1 MKKPVIL
8 CVDDEIVILTS
19 LRDQLIYHLGNDYT
33 IEIAESGEEA
43 LEALG
48 EFLEEGIEVPLIIS
62 DQIMPGMKGDEMLI
76 KIHSRY
82 PRALK
87 IFLTGQADA
96 NAVGNAVNRAN
107 LYRYISKPWD
117 EADLRL
123 TVTKALYSYSQE
135 KQLSEQ
141 NELLEKLYAQARQ
154 EIAERKRVEKLLA
167 EANQNLE
174 HKVRKRTWKLSEAV
188 DNLKKTRDQL
198 IIQEKM
204 ASLGMLTAGIAH
216 EIKNPLNFINS
227 FAALSVDLVRE
238 LDEITAFQKTNMSPD
253 AYVKAS
259 QIMNDLKF
267 NATSIHDEGK
277 RADSIIRSML
287 LHSHGTTGHI
297 RETDMND
304 LLGEA
309 VNLAYY
315 SMRSKDA
322 YFDINIDTDYDP
334 STEMMKIVPQDISRV
349 FVNLINNAY
358 YAMREKKEKIGSGYT
373 PTMDVITENLRDSM
387 RIRIRD
393 NGVGISRKILPIIFD
408 PFVTTKTEGE
418 RTGLGL
424 SISYDIIVRGHQ
436 GTIEVDTKEGEY
448 AEFIISLPKTELR
461 QAQTPEQAVTPE
473 QAQTPK
479 TES

>member
-48 EFLEEGIEVPLIIS
+48 EFLEEGIEVPLIIT

-82 PRALK
+82 PHALK

-154 EIAERKRVEKLLA
+154 EIAERK
-167 EANQNLE
+167 
-174 HKVRKRTWKLSEAV
+174 
-188 DNLKKTRDQL
+188 TRDQL

-238 LDEITAFQKTNMSPD
+238 LDEITASQKTNISPD
-253 AYVKAS
+253 AYAKAS

-358 YAMREKKEKIGSGYT
+358 YAMREKKEKIGPGYT

-387 RIRIRD
+387 KIRIRD

-461 QAQTPEQAVTPE
+461 QAQTPG
-473 QAQTPK
+473 QAQTGTGSDTENRELIRYSEALPK
-479 TES
+479 MRT

>member
-1 MKKPVIL
+1 MRKPVIL
-8 CVDDEIVILTS
+8 CVDDESVILTS
-19 LRDQLIYHLGNDYT
+19 LRDQLIYHLGGDYT

-43 LEALG
+43 LEV
-48 EFLEEGIEVPLIIS
+48 LEEMVEEGVEVPLIIT
-62 DQIMPGMKGDEMLI
+62 DQIMPGMKGDELLI

-96 NAVGNAVNRAN
+96 NAVGNAVNCAN

-135 KQLSEQ
+135 KQLAEQ
-141 NELLEKLYAQARQ
+141 NELLEKLYEQAQQ
-154 EIAERKRVEKLLA
+154 EIGERKRVEKLLA

-174 HKVRKRTWKLSEAV
+174 QKVRERTRKLSEAL
-188 DNLKKTRDQL
+188 DDLRKTQDQL

-238 LDEITAFQKTNMSPD
+238 LDEIVESLKTGPSPD
-253 AYVKAS
+253 VWDKTVE
-259 QIMNDLKF
+259 IMENLRF
-267 NATSIHDEGK
+267 NAASIHEEGR

-287 LHSHGTTGHI
+287 LHSHGTVGHP
-297 RETDMND
+297 RETDLNA

-322 YFDINIDTDYDP
+322 YFDIRIDTDYDP
-334 STEMMKIVPQDISRV
+334 TVGPMTVVPQDLSRV

-358 YAMREKKEKIGSGYT
+358 HSTREKKEMSERGYAPLLGVGT
-373 PTMDVITENLRDSM
+373 SNLGDHVE
-387 RIRIRD
+387 IRIRD
-393 NGVGISRKILPIIFD
+393 NGMGIPPEMLPKIFD

-424 SISYDIIVRGHQ
+424 SISYDIVVRGHQ
-436 GTIEVDTKEGEY
+436 GSIEVETREGEY
-448 AEFIISLPKTELR
+448 AEFVITLPG
-461 QAQTPEQAVTPE
+461 
-473 QAQTPK
+473 
-479 TES
+479 